1 MIWLYTYS
9 NMVKNTGGK
18 RTKAVARK
26 NMAPRSSSLVLADCE
41 EKKYA
46 VVIKLMGGS
55 ICSILTQDNVSL
67 MGHIR
72 GKFSGRNK
80 SKNLIGTNTLVL
92 IGLRT
97 WESTPKNCDILEVYS
112 HDDVKVLSQIPSI
125 NIDHLIRMANG
136 ILTGGG
142 VVGTS
147 STDTD
152 DVAVDFI
159 DDAPPSASAIMV
171 TGDTEVFELEN
182 TMEINIDDI

>member
-1 MIWLYTYS
+1 
-9 NMVKNTGGK
+9 MVKNTGGK
-18 RTKAVARK
+18 HTKAVARK
-26 NMAPRSSSLVLADCE
+26 NMAPRSSSIVLADCE

-46 VVIKLMGGS
+46 IVVKLMGGS
-55 ICSILTQDNVSL
+55 ICSILTQDKLCL

-80 SKNLIGTNTLVL
+80 SKNLIGANTLVL

-136 ILTGGG
+136 IITGGG
-142 VVGTS
+142 AAAGPS
-147 STDTD
+147 ITDTD
-152 DVAVDFI
+152 DDIAVDFI
-159 DDAPPSASAIMV
+159 DDAPPALTAAASASTIMV
-171 TGDTEVFELEN
+171 SGDTEVFELEN

>member
-1 MIWLYTYS
+1 
-9 NMVKNTGGK
+9 MVKNTGGK
-18 RTKAVARK
+18 RTKGVARK
-26 NMAPRSSSLVLADCE
+26 NMVAKSSSLVLADCE

-46 VVIKLMGGS
+46 IVVKLMGGS
-55 ICSILTQDNVSL
+55 ICSILTEDNVSL

-80 SKNLIGTNTLVL
+80 SKNMIGANTLVL

-136 ILTGGG
+136 IVGGG
-142 VVGTS
+142 GSS

-152 DVAVDFI
+152 EVEVDFI
-159 DDAPPSASAIMV
+159 VHSGPATTIVLDNDV
-171 TGDTEVFELEN
+171 EEFNLEN
-182 TMEINIDDI
+182 IAEINIDDI

>member
-1 MIWLYTYS
+1 
-9 NMVKNTGGK
+9 MVKNTGGK
-18 RTKAVARK
+18 RMKGVARK

-46 VVIKLMGGS
+46 VVVKLMGGS
-55 ICSILTQDNVSL
+55 ICSILTENNLSL

-80 SKNLIGTNTLVL
+80 SKNMIGANTLVL

-136 ILTGGG
+136 IVGGG
-142 VVGTS
+142 GSTAGPSS

-152 DVAVDFI
+152 DVEVDFI
-159 DDAPPSASAIMV
+159 ADAPPTTATMNTLAKTEV
-171 TGDTEVFELEN
+171 EVFELEN
-182 TMEINIDDI
+182 SVEINIDDI